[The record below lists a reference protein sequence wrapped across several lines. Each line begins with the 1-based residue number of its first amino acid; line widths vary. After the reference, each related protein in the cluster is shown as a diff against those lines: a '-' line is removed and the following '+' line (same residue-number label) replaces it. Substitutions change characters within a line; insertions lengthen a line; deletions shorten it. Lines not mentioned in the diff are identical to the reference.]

1 MRLSLILL
9 FLHLWGHV
17 EVSFSE
23 NVCSRLP
30 NVPHSYVSENTKKVE
45 YREGDVI
52 HFTCETGYISGPTLR
67 YICTN
72 TGWESLRQGKCNL
85 KPCELPEDVPNGY
98 YEIIRGEELVF
109 GTAIKY
115 FCNLGYVTGLPQG
128 NEAIRTGDTLH
139 FRCADQYK
147 LEGSEVIECLEI
159 GYWNA
164 SFPSC
169 SGRFTLTEK
178 NSVRITSHI
187 QGNRLKKGQ
196 KLTFTCLRRNHF
208 MQGNKTVEC
217 LANGQWSDPF
227 PTCGDPVGCGKP
239 QPLSDGDTKI
249 STKRQYS
256 HGERVEYIC
265 QNYYKMEGTPYK
277 TCENGKWTGQM
288 RCLEPCTVKREDMS
302 KHNIQFRYVSD
313 DKLYSEHNDVI
324 EFICSRGR
332 RVGSLEMRQTCIEGV
347 MHLPTCQ

>member
-115 FCNLGYVTGLPQG
+115 FCNLGYTMGDSDG
-128 NEAIRTGDTLH
+128 TRTCQLDGWSSTVPV
-139 FRCADQYK
+139 CETA
-147 LEGSEVIECLEI
+147 EGC
-159 GYWNA
+159 
-164 SFPSC
+164 
-169 SGRFTLTEK
+169 EK
-178 NSVRITSHI
+178 PPHLSN
-187 QGNRLKKGQ
+187 
-196 KLTFTCLRRNHF
+196 
-208 MQGNKTVEC
+208 
-217 LANGQWSDPF
+217 
-227 PTCGDPVGCGKP
+227 GDPKESSR
-239 QPLSDGDTKI
+239 L
-249 STKRQYS
+249 QYS
-256 HGERVEYIC
+256 HSERVEYIC
-265 QNYYKMEGTPYK
+265 QDYYRMEGGPYK
-277 TCENGKWTGQM
+277 TCVNGQWTGEM
-288 RCLEPCTVKREDMS
+288 RCLKPCTVKREDMS